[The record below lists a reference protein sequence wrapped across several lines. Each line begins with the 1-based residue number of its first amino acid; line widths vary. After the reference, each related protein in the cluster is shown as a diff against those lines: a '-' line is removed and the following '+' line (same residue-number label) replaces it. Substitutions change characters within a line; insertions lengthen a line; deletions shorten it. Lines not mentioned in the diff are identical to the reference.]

1 MCVIICYFPN
11 STVPVRHFPYL
22 LVTKIVNASI
32 NFASDVQMMNNFVT
46 ITKTVDNIIKK
57 VAFAYILDR
66 AFSLGN
72 CMYLV

>member
-1 MCVIICYFPN
+1 MSVIICYFPN

-32 NFASDVQMMNNFVT
+32 NFASDVQLMNNFVT

-57 VAFAYILDR
+57 VAFAYFLGR
-66 AFSLGN
+66 AFS
-72 CMYLV
+72 